1 MEIPP
6 LLIQFGGSLV
16 AIFALYG
23 LARWLGL
30 GGKPML
36 KTDEDVRLAA
46 DEVESGYLPVKFS
59 ISRNGDAVLARDE
72 SGRIMVIKRHG
83 HRLAGRILTNAASV
97 REEVD
102 AIIVK
107 SGESQFGSVRL
118 SVSDSAAWADAIN
131 RL

>member
-59 ISRNGDAVLARDE
+59 ISRAVIW
-72 SGRIMVIKRHG
+72 G
-83 HRLAGRILTNAASV
+83 
-97 REEVD
+97 
-102 AIIVK
+102 
-107 SGESQFGSVRL
+107 
-118 SVSDSAAWADAIN
+118 
-131 RL
+131 